1 MAPLL
6 PQFQALGA
14 EVFAVSLTPP
24 SRAAA
29 YLQRY
34 PLPFRVAV
42 DPSHAAY
49 HAFGFGRT
57 TWRSILSPSSI
68 TRYLRAILRGTWP
81 RKPVEGDDVLQ
92 LGGDVVADAHGVIR
106 YLYRSR
112 TATDR
117 PNPAELLHAVQGC
130 AGADNPNLQ
139 ASPVHRGVATGD
151 LS

>member
-1 MAPLL
+1 L
-6 PQFQALGA
+6 PQFHALGA

-24 SRAAA
+24 ARAAA

-34 PLPFRVAV
+34 PLPFQVAV

-57 TWRSILSPSSI
+57 SWWSILSPTSI
-68 TRYLRAILRGTWP
+68 ARYLRAICRGTWP
-81 RKPVEGDDVLQ
+81 RKPVEGEDLLQ
-92 LGGDVVADAHGVIR
+92 LGGDVVADADGIIR

-117 PNPAELLHAVQGC
+117 PPPTELLQAVQGC
-130 AGADNPNLQ
+130 LEVSQQSMQRAPT
-139 ASPVHRGVATGD
+139 HRGLATGEV
-151 LS
+151 S

>member
-1 MAPLL
+1 M
-6 PQFQALGA
+6 PQFHALGA
-14 EVFAVSLTPP
+14 DVFAISLTPP

-57 TWRSILSPSSI
+57 TWRSILSPRSI
-68 TRYLRAILRGTWP
+68 ARYLRAICRGTWP
-81 RKPVEGDDVLQ
+81 RKPVEGDDLLQ
-92 LGGDVVADAHGVIR
+92 LGGDVVADAQGVIR

-117 PNPAELLHAVQGC
+117 PAPTELLHAVQGGRR
-130 AGADNPNLQ
+130 ASQ
-139 ASPVHRGVATGD
+139 SPVPAVPTHHGMATGD
-151 LS
+151 VS